1 MLGWVLVNNQRH
13 QLSLRS
19 KIVKV
24 TIGVCATL
32 VAIAAPLQLTTTAV
46 HADQYDDQINAIRA
60 QVNQYQQ
67 QADQLH
73 QQANSLEAAVGAIQA
88 EVNGLQAQINL
99 SQAQYDQL
107 TNNIAINKQK
117 LADNQQALGQI
128 IADLYVNG
136 SVTPLEMLASS
147 KNIGD
152 YMDKNTYQ
160 TSVRDKLNSTIDQVK
175 TLKAQLEKDQQAV
188 EAVLNN
194 QKSQQSTLAAK
205 QAEQQQ
211 LLNETQGN
219 EAAYQQKI
227 SDAQSQMAAIAAQQR
242 AALRRATGGGM
253 YNYGSIGSFQFRNL
267 EGYDPNAPCGG
278 GGYTLCGRGPDT
290 FTDQWDLLNAECVS
304 YAAWAAY
311 NRFGKE
317 VTSFAGAGNAY
328 QWPSTAQNLMGATI
342 DSYPQVGDV
351 AILPATPGFS
361 PIGHAMVVESDL
373 GGGWVHVSQ
382 YNFGGSHNYSTMDIA
397 NSGVVFVHFQ
407 NR

>member
-1 MLGWVLVNNQRH
+1 MSIKWH
-13 QLSLRS
+13 TLSLRS
-19 KIVKV
+19 KIVKI
-24 TIGVCATL
+24 TIGVCAAL
-32 VAIAAPLQLTTTAV
+32 VAIAAPLQLTSTPV
-46 HADQYDDQINAIRA
+46 LADQYDDQINAIRA

-73 QQANSLEAAVGAIQA
+73 QQATSLEAAVGAIQA

-128 IADLYVNG
+128 IADLYVNSG
-136 SVTPLEMLASS
+136 VTPLEMLASS

-194 QKSQQSTLAAK
+194 QKSQQATLAAK

-211 LLNETQGN
+211 LLDETQGN

-242 AALRRATGGGM
+242 AALARLTGGGM
-253 YNYGSIGSFQFRNL
+253 YNYGSIGSFQFRNYS
-267 EGYDPNAPCGG
+267 GNIPCGG
-278 GGYTLCGRGPDT
+278 GGYTLCGGQDSYS
-290 FTDQWDLLNAECVS
+290 DQWGLLNRECVS
-304 YAAWAAY
+304 YTAWAAY
-311 NRFGKE
+311 TRFGKE
-317 VTSFAGAGNAY
+317 VTNFSGAGNAY
-328 QWPSTAQNLMGATI
+328 QWPSTTQDLMGATV
-342 DSYPQVGDV
+342 DHTPEVGAV
-351 AILPATPGFS
+351 AILPPTPGFS
-361 PIGHAMVVESDL
+361 PIGHAMLVESDL

-382 YNFGGSHNYSTMDIA
+382 YNFGGTGEYSTMDIA
-397 NSGVVFVHFQ
+397 NSGVVFIHFK